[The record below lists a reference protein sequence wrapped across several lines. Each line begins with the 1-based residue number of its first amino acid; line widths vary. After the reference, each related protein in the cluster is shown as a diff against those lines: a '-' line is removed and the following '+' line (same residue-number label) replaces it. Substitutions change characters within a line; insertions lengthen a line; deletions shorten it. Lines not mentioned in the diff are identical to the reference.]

1 MDLPPPILFDLEDQK
16 LKLPPIQRMFI
27 VQSNAKAQEVATQFL
42 QQYFMVFDSENRQ
55 PLLDAYHEHA
65 CFSMT
70 VNIPPSSNK
79 YVILLKINN

>member
-1 MDLPPPILFDLEDQK
+1 MPPPILFDVEDEK
-16 LKLPPIQRMFI
+16 LKLPPTQRMFI

-65 CFSMT
+65 SFSMT
-70 VNIPPSSNK
+70 VNITQSTK
-79 YVILLKINN
+79 GYVLLLFN